1 MYSVSSGPERSMLQR
16 FYLITN
22 NGVLQRL
29 LPRLLPLPIT
39 TLVTRAKQNDGSPT
53 LFLWFL
59 SLLTAPFF
67 FSFLIL
73 LPSPLSLL
81 AGLPPSRSA
90 SDS

>member
-1 MYSVSSGPERSMLQR
+1 MLQR

-22 NGVLQRL
+22 NGVLRRL
-29 LPRLLPLPIT
+29 LPQARLLPLPIT
-39 TLVTRAKQNDGSPT
+39 TLVTRAKQNDGIPT
-53 LFLWFL
+53 LFLWF
-59 SLLTAPFF
+59 SLP
-67 FSFLIL
+67 SHSPIL